1 MRSPV
6 TRVLALL
13 LPLALGAVHP
23 AVAEDAKPEPKTAPE
38 AGSEPKAKFES
49 QLKINHIDTSKAPL
63 IRVYASVL
71 GKNVRPVSTDVITDV
86 RLSRKPD
93 GESPVELFSFVDGA
107 LTWPKDLEPEELA
120 KREAD
125 AVKPELAFASALKEG
140 AAIVV
145 LAPGF
150 QDLEYRAGVLGTT
163 SRTAAALFAKK
174 LGPAN
179 LLNVIWYNDYVHAYV
194 YTQGHLNGLTPMTP
208 DILESCRK
216 WETDNLEFWGLTP
229 EEIAAA
235 KGEEAPA
242 APPEGPV
249 ANEARCGLHARYD
262 NFADIIANPSLPYE
276 GYWPQLF
283 GLASPYK
290 LCQEPSHPIKRTGM
304 SAEGE
309 SQRVQAFE
317 LALEMLA
324 RDAKPGQPRILI
336 LTGDGRDG
344 YIDAVA
350 DCGTKAGKDCDDD
363 LEVVALEQRAAKT
376 ANWLDKR
383 QAAEGRNKCVNDW
396 KKKKEEEVTKAEQA
410 AFVRKLPT
418 WLALAKAANIRIYSV
433 IHPTGTPAS
442 RERLELLAW
451 RTGGTPR
458 YAAAAEEVGAV
469 SDALVEELNGQIVVT
484 FADPTVTPKG
494 DVSYVLEARAGKSR
508 FKSEP
513 FKVLIPPRFE
523 PGAVAEVKALGEAKL
538 GKGGF
543 LAVAIA
549 VALVVLLILLKLI
562 LKFAKGGEAAAGKAV
577 KGGKGADK
585 AKAKAIAAAKKA
597 KEAQKK
603 AKGG

>member
-1 MRSPV
+1 MSAPAFRLV
-6 TRVLALL
+6 ALL
-13 LPLALGAVHP
+13 LLGVVCAP
-23 AVAEDAKPEPKTAPE
+23 RASSAQSFEP
-38 AGSEPKAKFES
+38 

-71 GKNVRPVSTDVITDV
+71 GKNVRPIPTDLITQV

-93 GESPVELFSFVDGA
+93 GESPVELFAFVDGA
-107 LTWPKDLEPEELA
+107 LTWPKDLEPEELG
-120 KREAD
+120 KREAL
-125 AVKPELAFASALKEG
+125 AVKPELAFANALKEG
-140 AAIVV
+140 AAIAIV
-145 LAPGF
+145 APGF

-174 LGPAN
+174 LGAAN
-179 LLNVIWYNDYVHAYV
+179 QLNVIWYNDFVHAYV
-194 YTQGHLNGLTPMTP
+194 FKQGHLNGLTAMTP
-208 DILESCRK
+208 DILEACRT
-216 WETDNLEFWGLTP
+216 WETDNLEYWGMTP

-242 APPEGPV
+242 APPEGP
-249 ANEARCGLHARYD
+249 APNEARCGLHARYD
-262 NFADIIANPSLPYE
+262 NFADIVAGARLPYE

-283 GLASPYK
+283 GLGQPYK
-290 LCQEPSHPIKRTGM
+290 LCQDPSHPLKRTGM
-304 SAEGE
+304 SADGDA
-309 SQRVQAFE
+309 SRVQALD

-324 RDAKPGQPRILI
+324 RDARPGQPRILI

-344 YIDAVA
+344 YIDALA
-350 DCGTKAGKDCDDD
+350 DCSFQIEKACDEEAGVAQLAKRSAANPKDYGTKKAYGEARKACIDSRKS
-363 LEVVALEQRAAKT
+363 ARAA
-376 ANWLDKR
+376 
-383 QAAEGRNKCVNDW
+383 EFIS
-396 KKKKEEEVTKAEQA
+396 AEQA
-410 AFVRKLPT
+410 VFVRKLPT
-418 WLALAKAANIRIYSV
+418 WLGLAKAANIRIYSV
-433 IHPTGTPAS
+433 IHPTGTPAT

-458 YAAAAEEVGAV
+458 HAEAAEDVGAV

-484 FADPTVTPKG
+484 FADDTVTPKG
-494 DVSYVLEARAGKSR
+494 DASYILEARAGKSS
-508 FKSEP
+508 FKSDP

-523 PGAVAEVKALGEAKL
+523 PGVVAEVKALGEAKL

-549 VALVVLLILLKLI
+549 VALVVLLILLKII
-562 LKFAKGGEAAAGKAV
+562 LKFAKGGEAAAAKAV

>member
-1 MRSPV
+1 MSPRARHLV
-6 TRVLALL
+6 TLALVASL
-13 LPLALGAVHP
+13 LPSRP
-23 AVAEDAKPEPKTAPE
+23 ASGQTFEP
-38 AGSEPKAKFES
+38 

-71 GKNVRPVSTDVITDV
+71 GKNVRPVPTDLITQV

-120 KREAD
+120 KREAL
-125 AVKPELAFASALKEG
+125 AAKPELAFANALKEG
-140 AAIVV
+140 AAVV
-145 LAPGF
+145 VVAPGF

-179 LLNVIWYNDYVHAYV
+179 LLNVLWYNDYVHAYV
-194 YTQGHLNGLTPMTP
+194 YKQGHLNGLTAMTP
-208 DILESCRK
+208 DILEACRK
-216 WETDNLEFWGLTP
+216 WDTDSLEFHGMTP

-242 APPEGPV
+242 APPEGP
-249 ANEARCGLHARYD
+249 APNEARCGLHARYD
-262 NFADIIANPSLPYE
+262 NFADIVASPRLPYE

-283 GLASPYK
+283 GLGQPLQ
-290 LCQEPSHPIKRTGM
+290 LCQQPSHPIKRTGM
-304 SAEGE
+304 SADGE
-309 SQRVQAFE
+309 VPRVQAFE

-344 YIDAVA
+344 YIDALA
-350 DCGTKAGKDCDDD
+350 DCSFQFDKACDTDAN
-363 LEVVALEQRAAKT
+363 VVALEKRAAAGK
-376 ANWLDKR
+376 WLEKR
-383 QAAEGRNKCVNDW
+383 NAAEGRKKCVDA
-396 KKKKEEEVTKAEQA
+396 KKAARAAEMMAAEQA
-410 AFVRKLPT
+410 VFVRKLPV
-418 WLALAKAANIRIYSV
+418 WLGLAKAANIRIYSV
-433 IHPTGTPAS
+433 IHPTGLPAT

-458 YAAAAEEVGAV
+458 FAASAEEVGAV

-484 FADPTVTPKG
+484 FADDTVTPKG
-494 DVSYVLEARAGKSR
+494 DASYILEARAGKSS

-523 PGAVAEVKALGEAKL
+523 PGAVAEVKAVGEAKL

-543 LAVAIA
+543 LAVVIA
-549 VALVVLLILLKLI
+549 AGLLLLVLLLKLGKK
-562 LKFAKGGEAAAGKAV
+562 LLGGGEAAAAKAV